1 MQLPRIFCH
10 WAWLLLSATVAQS
23 QTLSAPNRLRSDEFG
38 IVVNQ
43 TFTLGG
49 QEFYRRFTDFWREK
63 PDFESYTLVITERP
77 SRRFGNQVM
86 VTFGQKVV
94 FSGSLPVKTDAIR
107 TISGDAVERAYASI
121 ISLSLKMTADHDPD
135 VGDDE
140 M

>member
-1 MQLPRIFCH
+1 MRMAWTVCH
-10 WAWLLLSATVAQS
+10 WAWLLLSATAVQS
-23 QTLSAPNRLRSDEFG
+23 QTVPASIGSRSDEFG

-63 PDFESYTLVITERP
+63 SDFESYTLVITERP

-94 FSGSLPVKTDAIR
+94 FSGSLPVKADAIR
-107 TISGDAVERAYASI
+107 AISGDAVERTYAVI
-121 ISLSLKMTADHDPD
+121 ISLSLKMTGDRDPD